1 MCPLGI
7 GAPLGHSKSLYERL
21 VPPSLA
27 TLPWDASVGSTVF
40 LSIYLLAAHP
50 TEAPLALRSHPCG
63 GKQQGWEWMGRSGEQ
78 GWGRTRTETQ
88 GQKHWENGGRLEEG
102 TTETQKDRQA
112 NRRKR
117 KERQ

>member
-1 MCPLGI
+1 
-7 GAPLGHSKSLYERL
+7 
-21 VPPSLA
+21 
-27 TLPWDASVGSTVF
+27 
-40 LSIYLLAAHP
+40 
-50 TEAPLALRSHPCG
+50 
-63 GKQQGWEWMGRSGEQ
+63 MGRSGEQ